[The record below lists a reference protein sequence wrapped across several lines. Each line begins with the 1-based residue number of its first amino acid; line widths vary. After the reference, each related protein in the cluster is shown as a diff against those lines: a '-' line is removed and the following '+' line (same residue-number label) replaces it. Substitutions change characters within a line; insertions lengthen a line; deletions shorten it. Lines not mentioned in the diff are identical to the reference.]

1 MNTRE
6 RNNVRAADKVL
17 ARADIPARLASI
29 REGGGKIVFTC
40 GVFDLLHVGHVRY
53 LEFARSLGAVLV
65 VGVNSDSSVRQLN
78 KGSQRPLVPEAD
90 RAELVAA
97 LACVDYVF
105 TFNELRPN
113 ESIRV
118 VRPDIHVKDAAYEK
132 MELPEAATV
141 REVGGVV
148 AFAPHVEGRSTSA
161 LLDRITTAKP

>member
-1 MNTRE
+1 M
-6 RNNVRAADKVL
+6 RATDKVL
-17 ARADIPARLASI
+17 ARSDIPGRLGPI
-29 REGGGKIVFTC
+29 RAVGGKVVFTC

-65 VGVNSDSSVRQLN
+65 VGVNSDNSVRQLN

-105 TFNELRPN
+105 TFNEMRPN

-132 MELPEAATV
+132 MELPEAAAV

-148 AFAPHVEGRSTSA
+148 AFAPHVDGHSTSA
-161 LLDRITTAKP
+161 LLDRIANAKP

>member
-1 MNTRE
+1 M
-6 RNNVRAADKVL
+6 RAADKVL
-17 ARADIPARLASI
+17 ARADIPGRLASI
-29 REGGGKIVFTC
+29 RAGGGKVVFTC

-65 VGVNSDSSVRQLN
+65 VGVNSDDSVRQLN

-105 TFNELRPN
+105 TFSELRPN
-113 ESIRV
+113 ESIRI

-161 LLDRITTAKP
+161 LLDRIASAKP